1 MQTNNSKEKV
11 RQLQNKLYLT
21 AKKCDSRRFH
31 ALYDK
36 VYRDDVLFEA
46 WKRVKANKG
55 SSGVDGIKIEDV
67 KAMGIEKYLSEI
79 KSELM
84 NGKYKPSPVKRVMIP
99 KPDGSE
105 RPLGIPTVKDRIVQM
120 ATKIAI
126 EPVFEADFRDCSYG
140 FRPKRSAKQA
150 LEVIRKACN
159 NKGYYVVD
167 ADIEKFFDNVNQDK
181 LMKLVEQRISD
192 RRILKLIRQWL
203 VSGVLYGNVLTISE
217 LGTNQ
222 GSVISPLLA
231 NIYLNTLDRL
241 WEKYGLTHGILVR
254 YADDTV
260 IICKNKKSAN
270 HALNL
275 LQYIMAKLDLKI
287 HPVKTKIV
295 SMWDG
300 KEGFDFLG
308 MHHRRMTT
316 ETSKGQLYKETYQYP
331 SRKAMKKMKTEIK
344 KILEAL
350 PRILPNMDKEISQN
364 LKLILK
370 KRGIDI
376 HTAAAVQG
384 VETEGDQYV
393 CKYIEKEKEQSAI
406 SQYVL
411 CAVGRCPNTD
421 GLFSED
427 ATPEMNRGRVVVN
440 EKFETSIPGVYAI
453 GDLIFGAQLAH
464 TASAQGIQV
473 AEQLA
478 GKEVSVDVNVVPG
491 CVYTDPEIA
500 SVGITEDEAKEKGIA
515 VKVGKFIMSA
525 NGKSLIIK
533 EERGFIKIVAEE
545 ESGVIVG
552 AQMMCARATDMISEF
567 VTAVAN
573 NMTVSQL
580 LKGMRA
586 HPTYNEG
593 IGEALEELE
602 GGAIH
607 VMPKKKIIFYNFEE
621 EEHIWEV
628 FLIF

>member
-1 MQTNNSKEKV
+1 M
-11 RQLQNKLYLT
+11 
-21 AKKCDSRRFH
+21 
-31 ALYDK
+31 
-36 VYRDDVLFEA
+36 
-46 WKRVKANKG
+46 
-55 SSGVDGIKIEDV
+55 
-67 KAMGIEKYLSEI
+67 
-79 KSELM
+79 KSVPE
-84 NGKYKPSPVKRVMIP
+84 S
-99 KPDGSE
+99 
-105 RPLGIPTVKDRIVQM
+105 
-120 ATKIAI
+120 
-126 EPVFEADFRDCSYG
+126 
-140 FRPKRSAKQA
+140 
-150 LEVIRKACN
+150 
-159 NKGYYVVD
+159 
-167 ADIEKFFDNVNQDK
+167 
-181 LMKLVEQRISD
+181 
-192 RRILKLIRQWL
+192 
-203 VSGVLYGNVLTISE
+203 LTIIGGGVISVEFATVYAE
-217 LGTNQ
+217 LG
-222 GSVISPLLA
+222 
-231 NIYLNTLDRL
+231 
-241 WEKYGLTHGILVR
+241 
-254 YADDTV
+254 
-260 IICKNKKSAN
+260 CK
-270 HALNL
+270 
-275 LQYIMAKLDLKI
+275 
-287 HPVKTKIV
+287 VT
-295 SMWDG
+295 
-300 KEGFDFLG
+300 
-308 MHHRRMTT
+308 
-316 ETSKGQLYKETYQYP
+316 
-331 SRKAMKKMKTEIK
+331 
-344 KILEAL
+344 ILEAL

-384 VETEGDQYV
+384 VEADEDQYI
-393 CKYIEKEKEQSAI
+393 CKYVEKEKEQSVA

-421 GLFSED
+421 GLFAED

-525 NGKSLIIK
+525 NGKSLITK
-533 EERGFIKIVAEE
+533 EERGFIKIVVEE

-552 AQMMCARATDMISEF
+552 AQMMCARATDMIGEF

-607 VMPKKKIIFYNFEE
+607 VMPKKKK
-621 EEHIWEV
+621 
-628 FLIF
+628 